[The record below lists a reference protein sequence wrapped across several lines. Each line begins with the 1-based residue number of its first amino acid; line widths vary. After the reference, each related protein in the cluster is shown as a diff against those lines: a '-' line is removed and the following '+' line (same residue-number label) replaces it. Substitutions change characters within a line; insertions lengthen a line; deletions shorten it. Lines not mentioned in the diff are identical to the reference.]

1 MLQFGK
7 KLISRFSN
15 INNIGNVDVDVDDD
29 DGLITLKSDLD
40 RPNEPG
46 IERSKIS
53 NRRNIFIFVQ
63 IEDYLSKVTQS
74 VMLMVK
80 NDVTHILRKV
90 IFSKLD

>member
-15 INNIGNVDVDVDDD
+15 INNIGNVDVDDD